1 MVDKSVVGQEVP
13 GGQMV
18 VERGKVMEFAR
29 AILDDNPAYFED
41 DPPIPP
47 TFTMAVAHW
56 PLPEGGAGQ
65 GELFRKL
72 GLDLLRV
79 LHGGQEFEY
88 LGPIKVGDVLTGRSK
103 ISDVFEKEG
112 KKGGTLTFVISETT
126 FANQRGEDVLISRST
141 IIQTSKAAS

>member
-1 MVDKSVVGQEVP
+1 MVDKSVIGEEVP
-13 GGQMV
+13 GASFT

-29 AILDDNPAYFED
+29 AITDDRNEYFAE

-47 TFTMAVAHW
+47 TFSMAQAHW
-56 PLPEGGAGQ
+56 PLPTDGASQ

-88 LGPIKVGDVLTGRSK
+88 LGEIKVGDVLTGRSK
-103 ISDVFEKEG
+103 ITDVYEKEG
-112 KKGGTLTFVISETT
+112 KRGGTMTFVISETT
-126 FANQRGEDVLISRST
+126 FANQRGEDVLKARST
-141 IIQTSKAAS
+141 IIETAKAAS